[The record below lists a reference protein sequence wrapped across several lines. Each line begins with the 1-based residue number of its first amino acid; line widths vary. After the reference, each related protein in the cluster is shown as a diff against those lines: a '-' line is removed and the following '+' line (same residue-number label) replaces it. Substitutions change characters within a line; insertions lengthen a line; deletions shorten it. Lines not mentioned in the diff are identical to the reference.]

1 MSSPLTSANTPY
13 VAFKRAVSR
22 RRFLAGT
29 GVLLALPMLD
39 AMTPAFAAAPAPSA
53 KPRRMLGICNNL

>member
-1 MSSPLTSANTPY
+1 MAPFRPSQAPF
-13 VAFKRAVSR
+13 VAFKRSVSR

-39 AMTPAFAAAPAPSA
+39 AMKIGRAHV
-53 KPRRMLGICNNL
+53 

>member
-1 MSSPLTSANTPY
+1 MATPSFRSADAPY

-29 GVLLALPMLD
+29 GVLLALPMLES
-39 AMTPAFAAAPAPSA
+39 MTPAFAATPAPAV
-53 KPRRMLGICNNL
+53 